1 MENLSFEEA
10 FRQLEETVQA
20 LEQGGLD
27 LEEMLRLYER
37 GIKLYKICSEHLEA
51 AELRVKQLSLSL
63 EGNVTLE
70 PVPPEPQESGQ

>member
-1 MENLSFEEA
+1 MENMSFEEA

-27 LEEMLRLYER
+27 LEEMLRLYEK
-37 GIKLYKICSEHLEA
+37 GIKLYKICSEHLES

-63 EGNVTLE
+63 EGDVTLE
-70 PVPPEPQESGQ
+70 SIHPEHEETP